1 MTVAML
7 AQSYLEMHGAEL
19 RSRQELARKMHS
31 DVLPVIGNMHIAD
44 LHRRDIHRVLD
55 PIKAR
60 GSAAMAGKVYADVR
74 AMLNWAVKRGLLDT
88 NPANGMEEGDGS
100 KARTRWLSE
109 EEIAAL
115 WPALS
120 MLKAPVAMAL
130 KLALATGQRIGEVCG
145 MVEDELDLAKAVWT
159 IPAERSKNGEA
170 HTVPLSAMAL
180 ELIAEAAVRPS
191 MVA

>member
-1 MTVAML
+1 
-7 AQSYLEMHGAEL
+7 
-19 RSRQELARKMHS
+19 
-31 DVLPVIGNMHIAD
+31 
-44 LHRRDIHRVLD
+44 
-55 PIKAR
+55 
-60 GSAAMAGKVYADVR
+60 MAGKVYADVR

-180 ELIAEAAVRPS
+180 ELIAEACGTAINGRLISSLVGSRCAGASIHACAAPGCR
-191 MVA
+191 VHRA